1 MRLGREAGVN
11 SQWALYVVL
20 EDQKLHQ
27 KAYALRG
34 GWGQLKIVQV
44 IRM

>member
-27 KAYALRG
+27 AYALRG